1 MGKSTI
7 SMVIFNSKLLVITIG
22 IMWKSPT
29 STVVSPRFCRPC
41 LAECL
46 RGPARRCPLCRRL
59 LHATTVEA
67 GVFFRR
73 KAWNMW
79 EKATK
84 TWKKHG
90 KYGEIMKTR

>member
-1 MGKSTI
+1 
-7 SMVIFNSKLLVITIG
+7 MVIFNSKLLVITIG

-67 GVFFRR
+67 GVFFSK
-73 KAWNMW
+73 KAMEHVGKSNKNL
-79 EKATK
+79 EK
-84 TWKKHG
+84 TWK
-90 KYGEIMKTR
+90 IW